1 VAQAEQEV
9 ERIKQRGRDQLVAQ
23 RDQVV
28 RGLRSEIGG
37 TSMQLAERVV
47 VESLADD
54 TARSATVDSFLNEID
69 SMPARSDDSRQA
81 AAAGGGAS

>member
-1 VAQAEQEV
+1 
-9 ERIKQRGRDQLVAQ
+9 
-23 RDQVV
+23 
-28 RGLRSEIGG
+28 
-37 TSMQLAERVV
+37 MQLAERVV

-54 TARSATVDSFLNEID
+54 TARSATVDSFLSEIE